1 MIVVTGGAGFIGSAL
16 VNGLNQK
23 GINNIWIVD
32 QVDHPEKQNNL
43 NSLIFNQLIGK
54 DNFLKK
60 ILEKNIPSCDAIF
73 HMGACSATTETN
85 EAYLNEN
92 NFQYTRYL
100 ASYCLEKNIRFIY
113 ASSAA
118 TYGAGEN
125 GYSDNES
132 RLKLLKPLN
141 LYGSSKQNF
150 DLWAQAEGVLK
161 SLVGLKYFNVYGPN
175 EYHKEDMQS
184 MVRKGFL
191 QVRDEGKLRLFKS
204 YKSEYSDGGQERD
217 FLYIKD
223 AVNMTLFFL
232 EQKHTGG
239 IFNIGSGQAR
249 NWNDLAKAI
258 FNAMGKKMHI
268 EYIDMPTEIKNQYQ
282 YHTCSDIKKIR
293 NLGYINPVMSL
304 EEGIEDYIKKYLIPG
319 RHLGSFDDE

>member
-32 QVDHPEKQNNL
+32 QIDHPEKKNNL
-43 NSLIFNQLIGK
+43 NPLIFDQLIGQDK
-54 DNFLKK
+54 FLNQILGKK
-60 ILEKNIPSCDAIF
+60 IPSCDAIL
-73 HMGACSATTETN
+73 HMGACSLTTETN
-85 EAYLNEN
+85 RAYLNEN
-92 NFQYTRYL
+92 NFEYTRYL

-118 TYGAGEN
+118 PYGAGEN
-125 GYSDNES
+125 GYSDDES
-132 RLKLLKPLN
+132 RLKFLKPLN
-141 LYGSSKQNF
+141 LYGESKQNF
-150 DLWAQAEGVLK
+150 DLWAQAKGLLK

-175 EYHKEDMQS
+175 EYHKQDMQS

-204 YKSEYSDGGQERD
+204 YKPEYSDGGQKRD

-223 AVNMTLFFL
+223 AVAMTLFFL
-232 EQKHTGG
+232 EKESVGG
-239 IFNIGSGQAR
+239 IFNVGSGQAR

-258 FNAMGKKMHI
+258 FSAMGEKIDI
-268 EYIDMPTEIKNQYQ
+268 EYIDMPAEIKNQYQ
-282 YHTCSDIKKIR
+282 YHTCSDMKKLR
-293 NLGYINPVMSL
+293 NIGYIHPTISL
-304 EEGIEDYIKKYLIPG
+304 EEGIEDYVKKYLIPG
-319 RHLGSFDDE
+319 RHLGSFEGQ